1 MTIETKYNT
10 GDYVYLMQ
18 EDKPKRGE
26 IFHITADFTP
36 ETIKGP
42 RLLITYAVVFDNGD
56 ASYKVAE
63 RDLFPTKEELM
74 KHVFE
79 L

>member
-1 MTIETKYNT
+1 MKIETKYNT
-10 GDYVYLMQ
+10 GECVYLMH
-18 EDKPKRGE
+18 EDKPIRGE

-42 RLLITYAVVFDNGD
+42 WLLITYAVAFDNGD
-56 ASYKVAE
+56 ASYKVDE
-63 RDLFPTKEELM
+63 RDVFPTKEELM
-74 KHVFE
+74 KHVFD